1 MKNSSSLKDIDLAD
15 LVDVENTV
23 FLKILIP

>member
-23 FLKILIP
+23 FLKTLIP